1 MSSPGSLIQLHH
13 HDNHELLEQLKDT
26 DGILYYKDAPVF
38 PGVSKKEGNGIRL
51 EADGLFMSN
60 LTMLNST
67 QYNLVSRFS
76 YQNGALLFDG
86 IIVSQ
91 EYTELQIRVMMDN
104 LWDELRETEIIPDT
118 NGIEGGG
125 SSTGGTSGGNT
136 NIDGGTI
143 NTGNY
148 ITQDIMESYVQQA
161 MTELITSAITD
172 EEGGDSSDT
181 GES

>member
-13 HDNHELLEQLKDT
+13 HDNYELLEQLKDT

-67 QYNLVSRFS
+67 QYNLVSRLS

-86 IIVSQ
+86 IVVSQ

-104 LWDELRETEIIPDT
+104 LWKEIEPGFDIVKVVGDYVP
-118 NGIEGGG
+118 EYKPAE
-125 SSTGGTSGGNT
+125 SGG
-136 NIDGGTI
+136 
-143 NTGNY
+143 
-148 ITQDIMESYVQQA
+148 ESGDP
-161 MTELITSAITD
+161 TES
-172 EEGGDSSDT
+172 
-181 GES
+181 